1 MVPLAELF
9 WTYFRIGLLGFG
21 GPFSLVSLQQKAAVD
36 KKKWLTEEEFAECLG
51 IGSLTPGP
59 ISSGTA
65 AVTAYRLRGFPG
77 AAVAYFAFHLP
88 AVVLVI
94 VLAATWHQAEALPWV
109 QGVLRGVGAAVVG
122 VLCGVALNTGRSLI
136 KDLRSGLVAGGATL
150 ALAAFG
156 VNPILVMAAAA
167 LTGVL
172 LLRPGRKP
180 EPSAGDTAAHGTT
193 ASRTD
198 GGAKGGR

>member
-1 MVPLAELF
+1 LVSLAELF

-21 GPFSLVSLQQKAAVD
+21 GPFSLVSIQQRTAVD
-36 KKKWLTEEEFAECLG
+36 QKKWLTEAEFAECMG

-65 AVTAYRLRGFPG
+65 AVTAYRLRGFSG

-94 VLAATWHQAEALPWV
+94 ILAATWRQAETFPWV
-109 QGVLRGVGAAVVG
+109 RGALRGVGAAVVG

-172 LLRPGRKP
+172 LLRPVRRP
-180 EPSAGDTAAHGTT
+180 EPTASAG
-193 ASRTD
+193 TD
-198 GGAKGGR
+198 DVKGGQ

>member
-1 MVPLAELF
+1 MVSLTELF

-21 GPFSLVSLQQKAAVD
+21 GPFSLVSIQQKTAVD
-36 KKKWLTEEEFAECLG
+36 RKKWLTEAEFAECMG

-65 AVTAYRLRGFPG
+65 AVTAYRVRGVAG

-88 AVVLVI
+88 AVALVT
-94 VLAATWHQAEALPWV
+94 VLAATWRQAVALPWV
-109 QGVLRGVGAAVVG
+109 QGALRGVGAAVVG

-136 KDLRSGLVAGGATL
+136 RDLRSGLVAGGATL

-156 VNPILVMAAAA
+156 VNPLLVMVAAA

-172 LLRPGRKP
+172 LLRPARQ
-180 EPSAGDTAAHGTT
+180 PSPGAVPNGD
-193 ASRTD
+193 S
-198 GGAKGGR
+198 AKGGH